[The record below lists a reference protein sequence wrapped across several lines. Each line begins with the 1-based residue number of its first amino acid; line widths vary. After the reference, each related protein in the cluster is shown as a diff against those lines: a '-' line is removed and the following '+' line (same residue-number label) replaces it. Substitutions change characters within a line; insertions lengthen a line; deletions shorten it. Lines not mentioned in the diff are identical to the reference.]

1 MNALNV
7 RIIIKRILCS
17 VGRSIGLVNWKAI
30 NSGIDKE
37 KPRELA
43 LIGVY
48 SLTRSNPATKCAPCI
63 KSMIVCCHPSAY
75 SFHRL
80 PSGVL
85 DLILICQ
92 HSSLARV
99 TCSLSGV
106 LYIILMFSPFLVQ
119 RCPLSSL
126 VVTILVTIA
135 SIQCPF
141 RYPCRLFILSNRIFI
156 LKITKSVVFP
166 VPCQHPSDT
175 FNITH
180 SLLIG
185 NGAPANF

>member
-1 MNALNV
+1 LIYLFE
-7 RIIIKRILCS
+7 R
-17 VGRSIGLVNWKAI
+17 
-30 NSGIDKE
+30 GISETTDKE

-63 KSMIVCCHPSAY
+63 KSMIVCCYPSAY
-75 SFHRL
+75 SFRRL

-92 HSSLARV
+92 QSSLARV

-119 RCPLSSL
+119 RCPLS
-126 VVTILVTIA
+126 
-135 SIQCPF
+135 F
-141 RYPCRLFILSNRIFI
+141 LSSN
-156 LKITKSVVFP
+156 
-166 VPCQHPSDT
+166 HPSYYCV
-175 FNITH
+175 H
-180 SLLIG
+180 SMSISLSMPIIH
-185 NGAPANF
+185 PE

>member
-1 MNALNV
+1 MV
-7 RIIIKRILCS
+7 IKLVEPSSTYVTRKWL
-17 VGRSIGLVNWKAI
+17 RSECFKCQNCNQRSLTYLFERGI
-30 NSGIDKE
+30 NETTAKE

-63 KSMIVCCHPSAY
+63 KSMIVCCYPSAY
-75 SFHRL
+75 SFRRL

-92 HSSLARV
+92 QSSLARV

-119 RCPLSSL
+119 RCPLS
-126 VVTILVTIA
+126 
-135 SIQCPF
+135 F
-141 RYPCRLFILSNRIFI
+141 LSSN
-156 LKITKSVVFP
+156 
-166 VPCQHPSDT
+166 HPSYYCV
-175 FNITH
+175 H
-180 SLLIG
+180 SMSILLSMPIIH
-185 NGAPANF
+185 PE